1 MNNKN
6 KIPRVLIFREI
17 WRHLSKRRR
26 KQLIMLPI
34 LMSLTGL
41 SEILSISSVVP
52 FLKALSITDNEVEII
67 NNIAIYKIIN
77 DLFKIDGLLLLILV
91 FLLAITTAGI
101 LRLLTNFS
109 INYITA
115 GISSDFSRK
124 AYDLSL
130 KQSYRTHINRNSSG
144 IISSII
150 TNTDRTNVVISSF
163 LNLATSFFIG
173 TALVISLLKIN
184 WIITLS
190 ITIFI
195 SLLYFVLILLL
206 KQYLNRI
213 SKNKA
218 KLTDLQTR
226 SLQEGLGSIRDIIL
240 DNSQKFYLNIFA
252 NSDNPLRFLV
262 AKSDFLATSP
272 RYVFEIIALYLV
284 MIIAYVWDRYAGAE
298 FSILPLLGSM
308 VLGLQRLL
316 PAFQVGYSSWVNIST
331 NLDSILNLIR
341 LLDQPD
347 KRTKLGRNLFPFN
360 KEINLKN
367 VCFRYSTN
375 KKETIKKFNLIIK
388 KGERIGIIGPSG
400 SGKST
405 IADLIMG
412 LLRPTDGKIEIDGI
426 DLHSKKSDIKYQ
438 LENWYRNISHVPQE
452 IYLADSNIAENIALG
467 IPKDKIDEKKLEY
480 AIKASKLS
488 DFVGGIDN
496 AFSIKVGER
505 GVQLSGGQ
513 KQRIG
518 IARAIYKGGNILILD
533 EATSALDI
541 KTESR
546 IMETIDNLSTDLT
559 IIIITH
565 RLNNLKS
572 CQRLVELSST

>member
-1 MNNKN
+1 MNSKN
-6 KIPRVLIFREI
+6 KIPRILIFKEI
-17 WRHLSKRRR
+17 WRHLSRRR
-26 KQLIMLPI
+26 QKQLTILPI

-52 FLKALSITDNEVEII
+52 FLTALSSTENEFEII
-67 NNIAIYKIIN
+67 DNIAVYKIIN
-77 DLFKIDGLLLLILV
+77 NFFNIDALFLFILV
-91 FLLAITTAGI
+91 FLICITAAGI

-115 GISSDFSRK
+115 GIASDFSRK

-130 KQSYRTHINRNSSG
+130 KQTYRTHINRNSSG

-150 TNTDRTNVVISSF
+150 TNTDRTTIVISSF
-163 LNLATSFFIG
+163 LNLLTSFFIG
-173 TALVISLLKIN
+173 TALIISLLRIN
-184 WIITLS
+184 WKITIS

-195 SLLYFVLILLL
+195 SLLYFVLIILL
-206 KQYLNRI
+206 KHYLNRI
-213 SKNKA
+213 SKTKA

-284 MIIAYVWDRYAGAE
+284 MIIAYIWDRNTGAE

-316 PAFQVGYSSWVNIST
+316 PAFQVGYSSWVNITT
-331 NLDSILNLIR
+331 NLDSILNLIN

-360 KEINLKN
+360 KEISLKN
-367 VCFRYSTN
+367 VCFRYTTN
-375 KKETIKKFNLIIK
+375 KKDTIKKFNLTIK
-388 KGERIGIIGPSG
+388 KGERLGIIGPSG

-412 LLRPTDGKIEIDGI
+412 LLRPTDGEIEIDGI

-467 IPKDKIDEKKLEY
+467 IPKDKINEKKLEY
-480 AIKASKLS
+480 AIKASNLS
-488 DFVGGIDN
+488 DFIGGIDN
-496 AFSIKVGER
+496 AFNIKVGER

-533 EATSALDI
+533 EATSALDV
-541 KTESR
+541 KTERR
-546 IMETIDNLSTDLT
+546 IMETIDNLSSDLT

-565 RLNNLKS
+565 RASNLKS
-572 CQRLVELSST
+572 CERLVEISSM